1 MSYELKHYLKAINE
15 SKERL
20 MDGDDEMWEKKYPAF
35 IINKCLAAHNDTI
48 MYVNEMNR
56 YGHLDN
62 KMQFDFLLNT
72 LRPRNRYAPWMKA
85 NKVKNLEY
93 VKEYYGYSNAKAK
106 TALEI
111 LSDEQLDFIKRK
123 LDKGGSQ

>member
-1 MSYELKHYLKAINE
+1 
-15 SKERL
+15 
-20 MDGDDEMWEKKYPAF
+20 
-35 IINKCLAAHNDTI
+35 
-48 MYVNEMNR
+48 
-56 YGHLDN
+56 
-62 KMQFDFLLNT
+62 
-72 LRPRNRYAPWMKA
+72 MKA